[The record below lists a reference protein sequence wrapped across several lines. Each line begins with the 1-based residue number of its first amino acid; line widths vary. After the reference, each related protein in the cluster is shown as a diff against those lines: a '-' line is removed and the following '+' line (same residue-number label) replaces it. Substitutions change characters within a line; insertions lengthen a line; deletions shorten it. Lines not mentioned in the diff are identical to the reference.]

1 MIRYILERLG
11 SAAIVMLVVVSVVF
25 FANRMIGDPALMI
38 LGPTASPE
46 ALEQVRENLGLNDP
60 KIVQFG
66 RFLKNLSQGDF
77 GETYRF
83 GFSRASSVGAEQEGI
98 PVLPIVLERIPATI
112 YLATTAILMALILA
126 IPMGIIAAMRPR
138 SFIDRLVNVLSLA
151 GVSIVE
157 FWLAM
162 MLILTLSVGLGLLPT
177 SGFGGAEFVL
187 LPALTLAFRP
197 MGRVAQLTR
206 SSMLDELAKPYI
218 QTARSK
224 GFSETRIAL
233 VHAFQNASLPVVT
246 MIGDETANVLTGVI
260 IVEMIFAWPGL
271 GSLTLDALSRRDLPL
286 VEATIFILAGI
297 VILVN
302 LTVDILY
309 HVLNPRSSGR

>member
-1 MIRYILERLG
+1 MLRYILERFG
-11 SAAIVMLVVVSVVF
+11 YAVIVMLVVVTVVF
-25 FANRMIGDPALMI
+25 FANRTIGDPALMI
-38 LGPTASPE
+38 LGPTASLE
-46 ALEQVRENLGLNDP
+46 AVAQVRENLGLNDP
-60 KIVQFG
+60 QIVQYG
-66 RFLKNLSQGDF
+66 RFLSNLMQGDF

-98 PVLPIVLERIPATI
+98 PVFPIVLDRIPATI
-112 YLATTAILMALILA
+112 YLAASAISMALVFA
-126 IPMGIIAAMRPR
+126 IPMGIISAMRPR

-162 MLILTLSVGLGLLPT
+162 ILILILSVWLGWLPT
-177 SGFGGAEFVL
+177 SGYGGATYVL

-206 SSMLDELAKPYI
+206 SSMLDELAKPYV
-218 QTARSK
+218 QTARAK
-224 GFSETRIAL
+224 GFTETRIAL
-233 VHAFQNASLPVVT
+233 VHAFRNASLPIVT

-286 VEATIFILAGI
+286 VEATIFVLAGI
-297 VILVN
+297 VIIVN

-309 HVLNPRSSGR
+309 QVLNPRSSAK

>member
-1 MIRYILERLG
+1 MLGFILKRFG
-11 SAAIVMLVVVSVVF
+11 YAVIVALIVVSVVF
-25 FANRMIGDPALMI
+25 FANRTIGDPAMMI

-46 ALEQVRENLGLNDP
+46 ALDRVRDNLGLNDTQL
-60 KIVQFG
+60 VQYG
-66 RFLKNLSQGDF
+66 RFLANLIQGDF
-77 GETYRF
+77 GDTYRF

-112 YLATTAILMALILA
+112 YLATTAMFIALVLA
-126 IPMGIIAAMRPR
+126 VPMGIIAAMHPR
-138 SFIDRLVNVLSLA
+138 SFVDRFVNVLSLA

-162 MLILTLSVGLGLLPT
+162 MLILSLSVWLGVLPT
-177 SGFGGAEFVL
+177 SGYGGAEFVL

-206 SSMLDELAKPYI
+206 SSMLDELAKPYVR
-218 QTARSK
+218 TARAK
-224 GFSETRIAL
+224 GFTETRIAL
-233 VHAFQNASLPVVT
+233 VHALRNASLPILT

-271 GSLTLDALSRRDLPL
+271 GALTLDALSRRDLPL
-286 VEATIFILAGI
+286 VEATIFVLAGI

-309 HVLNPRSSGR
+309 QVLNPSSNKR